1 MGWYGDSRRDA
12 FGRKLVR
19 LSLVACGCL
28 LLANCSSSTSKL
40 TSRLDPKYGVAAS
53 PRVIEPGQPV
63 PKGGGV
69 YRVGK
74 PYVVAGRT
82 YTPEE
87 NSRYRNEGLA
97 SWYGD
102 DFHGRLTAN
111 GEIYDME
118 AISAAHPT
126 LPMPSYVRVTNLNTR
141 KSLIVRVNDRGPYHA
156 DREIDLSARAAD
168 LLGFRGH
175 GVARV
180 RVEYV
185 GPAPL
190 QGTDDRQLIATLREG
205 SPAPAP
211 AGVMFASN
219 RFLPNFG
226 RPPSRFETPLPQERP
241 YDLGERDGRVAQ
253 GYAQMRTAEVDSRV
267 LASEALAR
275 HRAARVADVSPDT
288 TPPAYMSARAR
299 ADGGQLPPLEPAPVP
314 RGPMAGPPGTSPVTA
329 YAPMAYDGSHALSTG
344 RGLY

>member
-1 MGWYGDSRRDA
+1 MGSHGDSGTGNLARA
-12 FGRKLVR
+12 ALAA
-19 LSLVACGCL
+19 LGCL
-28 LLANCSSSTSKL
+28 VLANCSSSKL
-40 TSRLDPKYGVAAS
+40 TSRVDPRYGVAAS

-74 PYVVAGRT
+74 PYEVAGVT

-87 NSRYRNEGLA
+87 NSRYRAEGLA

-126 LPMPSYVRVTNLNTR
+126 LPMPSYARVTNLATR

-156 DREIDLSARAAD
+156 NREIDLSSKAAE
-168 LLGFRGH
+168 LLGFRNH
-175 GVARV
+175 GTARV

-190 QGTDDRQLIATLREG
+190 EGTDDRQLIATLREG
-205 SPAPAP
+205 QPAPAP
-211 AGVMFASN
+211 MMVASN
-219 RFLPNFG
+219 RFLPNFA
-226 RPPSRFETPLPQERP
+226 RPVRGGAPLPQERP
-241 YDLGERDGRVAQ
+241 FDLGERSDRVAMMESYPQ
-253 GYAQMRTAEVDSRV
+253 LRSTSDARV

-275 HRAARVADVSPDT
+275 HPVNPRLADVSPDT
-288 TPPAYMSARAR
+288 ETPRFMAARLRAAEAREPRATDMTAARALGPR
-299 ADGGQLPPLEPAPVP
+299 VPEPSAV
-314 RGPMAGPPGTSPVTA
+314 SPVSA
-329 YAPMAYDGSHALSTG
+329 YAPARFDGAQAISSG

>member
-1 MGWYGDSRRDA
+1 MGWDGDFRHALRRA
-12 FGRKLVR
+12 RRPAQAAAAIAVCALV
-19 LSLVACGCL
+19 
-28 LLANCSSSTSKL
+28 ANCSSSSKL
-40 TSRLDPKYGVAAS
+40 TSRVDPRYGVAAS
-53 PRVIEPGQPV
+53 PRVVEPGQPV

-74 PYVVAGRT
+74 PYEVGGRT

-87 NSRYRNEGLA
+87 NNRYRAEGLA

-111 GEIYDME
+111 GEIYDMG

-126 LPMPSYVRVTNLNTR
+126 LPMPSYVRVTNLANR
-141 KSLIVRVNDRGPYHA
+141 KSLIVRVNDRGPYHRN
-156 DREIDLSARAAD
+156 REIDVSSKAAE
-168 LLGFRGH
+168 LLGFRQTGT
-175 GVARV
+175 ARV

-190 QGTDDRQLIATLREG
+190 EGTDDRQLIATLREG
-205 SPAPAP
+205 APAPAP
-211 AGVMFASN
+211 VVMMASN

-226 RPPSRFETPLPQERP
+226 RPPAIRSGAPMPQERP
-241 YDLGERDGRVAQ
+241 FELGEGADRVAANYPPRQ
-253 GYAQMRTAEVDSRV
+253 SAEMTR

-275 HRAARVADVSPDT
+275 HPIDPRYVDISPDT
-288 TPPAYMSARAR
+288 EPPRAMAARLRAQEARDMRTAEAFGSRENGPWVQPTP
-299 ADGGQLPPLEPAPVP
+299 
-314 RGPMAGPPGTSPVTA
+314 SPVSA
-329 YAPMAYDGSHALSTG
+329 YAPIRQDGALASG